1 MGVVRSRHH
10 IRTTRAMQPAMLAA
24 LHRGAF
30 ATSSRSHR
38 VRPSARASARGA
50 TITRAAGGFR
60 VVEYGDG
67 TTPESR
73 GESRRRDDRGEYDR
87 GEYDR
92 ARPRGGRGGRGGR
105 AFGGRGRGPP
115 RRDRNDDDDDDDDD
129 EDWDERRDRGGRGSL
144 RQKGPGVRTEGVLE
158 VWFGGDRDGGNWGE
172 RIRRDDRGYDG
183 RYEEPRPYDRA
194 PPRRD
199 YDRGGYSDDA
209 ASPRAPGYGRGRSSY
224 GGDRERD
231 SYGGGRER
239 GSYGMTALPDS
250 DFVTI
255 QSMGQEGRVI
265 GKAGAMVNELQQR
278 FGCRVNVRRD
288 LGVIEVSGGD
298 VAAAEDEIRGIVD
311 RGVQSDLQRD
321 TGGGRPPLSREPR
334 SDSSARDRG
343 YASPPYG
350 RNGQND
356 DDDDDDDWVL
366 EGLEDELDDAA
377 QWSEGK
383 GAEGK
388 YVPQQM
394 SKYVDDD
401 FEPMVYTREPDDED
415 EYNFFSGARFAQL
428 GASDGVSEALK
439 EMGIERPSHIQSL
452 SYRALTEEDSDD
464 HVLLADQAGSGK
476 TLAYLLPLL
485 QRLADTERSEGRAK
499 PTRPRMIVLVPTS
512 ELAVQVLGVIRTLSR
527 GGLRCRSL
535 AVTGGEKNS
544 RTQIETIREGCDVV
558 VGTPGRIGWLVQQKK
573 LDPGDLRA
581 VVMDECDVLLG
592 DSFEFAEQ
600 VAPIRDAVPLS
611 ARFVLVTAT
620 IPEDVLKQLRAF
632 FDGALRVVQGPG
644 LHRPAAGL
652 LERLVDCSGGDVVDD
667 QSGFWR
673 KYAALERLLAAE
685 KEKGTDGRS
694 KRMLLFCNKIET
706 CRKIENLLIRADKDG
721 KDLVPL
727 PYHAALTPDR
737 RRSSLGEFLK
747 PHERGDAPKMLVCTD
762 RASRGLDAA
771 GVTHVVLF
779 DFPRDPSEYVRRVG
793 RTARGALGKGEVSV
807 LVLGRQVRL
816 AREIMRRNTRG
827 DPVES
832 TPRY

>member
-1 MGVVRSRHH
+1 
-10 IRTTRAMQPAMLAA
+10 MQPAMLAA

-30 ATSSRSHR
+30 ATSSPSHR

-60 VVEYGDG
+60 VIEYGDG

-73 GESRRRDDRGEYDR
+73 GESRRRDDGFDDR

-115 RRDRNDDDDDDDDD
+115 RRDRYDD
-129 EDWDERRDRGGRGSL
+129 EEEEDDWNERRDRGGRGSL
-144 RQKGPGVRTEGVLE
+144 RQKGRGGRGIDAQRG
-158 VWFGGDRDGGNWGE
+158 FGGDRDGGNWGE
-172 RIRRDDRGYDG
+172 RVRRDDRGYDG
-183 RYEEPRPYDRA
+183 RFEEPRRYDRA

-199 YDRGGYSDDA
+199 YDRGGYSFPDDA
-209 ASPRAPGYGRGRSSY
+209 SSPRAPGYGRERGSY
-224 GGDRERD
+224 GGGRERG
-231 SYGGGRER
+231 SYGGGRERGSYGDGRER

-265 GKAGAMVNELQQR
+265 GKGGAMVNELQQR

-321 TGGGRPPLSREPR
+321 TGGGRPPLSRELDR
-334 SDSSARDRG
+334 SRGARDGG
-343 YASPPYG
+343 YAPPPDSDAADDDDG
-350 RNGQND
+350 FWN

-377 QWSEGK
+377 QWSQGK
-383 GAEGK
+383 GAKGR
-388 YVPQQM
+388 YVPTQM

-428 GASDGVSEALK
+428 GASDGVTEALK

-452 SYRALTEEDSDD
+452 SYRALTEEDSND

-485 QRLADTERSEGRAK
+485 QRLAETERTEGRAK
-499 PTRPRMIVLVPTS
+499 PTRPRMLVLVPTS

-573 LDPGDLRA
+573 LDPSDLQA

-600 VAPIRDAVPLS
+600 VAPLRDAVPN
-611 ARFVLVTAT
+611 ATRFVLVTAT

-673 KYAALERLLAAE
+673 KFSALEQLLDAE

-694 KRMLLFCNKIET
+694 NRMLLFCNKIET

-737 RRSSLGEFLK
+737 RKSSLEEFLK
-747 PHERGDAPKMLVCTD
+747 PHKRGDTPKMLVCTD

-832 TPRY
+832 TPQY